1 MEIDAVVVILAHV
14 CRIESLVFKGIG
26 GHYACCNRFLDLL
39 VELLGAA
46 YADFFLAVFGTPD
59 RERRAPETA
68 AAEVPVLDVLKPNAE
83 ASGAGGFRLPADL
96 LVQGYHLVFDGGG
109 ADEPGIK
116 RIIYYRAVGTP
127 AVRIAV
133 NMLLHAEQASVLL
146 HHHAKVHVEHGSILG
161 EGLLTVKLAEI
172 IVYRIL
178 YVAAGELLVGRIHRR
193 GDVCRIEVFQTHET
207 PLSVHLRHGVSVDV
221 DGHHAGDSGGRSHPL
236 VVGAECRGDMHYAG
250 TVLGRH
256 IVAGDDAEG
265 VSVGFEPGNQ
275 LLVAYADEF
284 RALERTGK
292 HLVGY
297 LVVEP
302 RAYKLLGE
310 HVGGL
315 LPGILVGGG
324 HSHVFDARA
333 HAERGV
339 RRKSPGG
346 GGPGQEVYGI
356 LAEELFGCSIADHLE
371 LHGRGRVGH
380 IAVASR
386 LVELMGAEAGAV
398 RRAVGLDCVS
408 LVKKALVVDLL
419 EEEPQS
425 LDITVVVGYVRIVQ
439 VHPVAHAFGHVG
451 PLLGVLHH
459 LLTASAVVFFDGY
472 FRSDVGLGNAQF
484 LLHSEFDGQSVCVP
498 ACATAHFPACLALVA
513 ADRVLDGTGHH
524 MMYARLSVCRRRTFK
539 EDELRLPFREFETLL
554 EGLEFFPTLQHTV
567 SRGNQIQSFIFFECH
582 IFYLNLYCLNNLQ
595 I

>member
-1 MEIDAVVVILAHV
+1 
-14 CRIESLVFKGIG
+14 
-26 GHYACCNRFLDLL
+26 
-39 VELLGAA
+39 
-46 YADFFLAVFGTPD
+46 
-59 RERRAPETA
+59 
-68 AAEVPVLDVLKPNAE
+68 
-83 ASGAGGFRLPADL
+83 
-96 LVQGYHLVFDGGG
+96 
-109 ADEPGIK
+109 
-116 RIIYYRAVGTP
+116 
-127 AVRIAV
+127 
-133 NMLLHAEQASVLL
+133 
-146 HHHAKVHVEHGSILG
+146 
-161 EGLLTVKLAEI
+161 
-172 IVYRIL
+172 
-178 YVAAGELLVGRIHRR
+178 
-193 GDVCRIEVFQTHET
+193 
-207 PLSVHLRHGVSVDV
+207 
-221 DGHHAGDSGGRSHPL
+221 
-236 VVGAECRGDMHYAG
+236 
-250 TVLGRH
+250 
-256 IVAGDDAEG
+256 
-265 VSVGFEPGNQ
+265 
-275 LLVAYADEF
+275 
-284 RALERTGK
+284 
-292 HLVGY
+292 
-297 LVVEP
+297 
-302 RAYKLLGE
+302 
-310 HVGGL
+310 
-315 LPGILVGGG
+315 
-324 HSHVFDARA
+324 
-333 HAERGV
+333 
-339 RRKSPGG
+339 
-346 GGPGQEVYGI
+346 
-356 LAEELFGCSIADHLE
+356 
-371 LHGRGRVGH
+371 
-380 IAVASR
+380 
-386 LVELMGAEAGAV
+386 MGAEAGAV